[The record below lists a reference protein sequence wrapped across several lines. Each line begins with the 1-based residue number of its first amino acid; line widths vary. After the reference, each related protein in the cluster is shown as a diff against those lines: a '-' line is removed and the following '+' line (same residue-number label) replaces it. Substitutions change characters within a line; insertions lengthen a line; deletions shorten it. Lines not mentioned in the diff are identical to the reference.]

1 MNNTRS
7 FLGDTLVSQIT
18 LSKLFP
24 KEYEAFA
31 CSRVPLG
38 YTDSDTV
45 AEFLADV
52 DSDKPSADCTFPEH
66 TEATRA
72 LVAAARKRGLELKV
86 GYSPEDHLVVFL
98 FPVPMLDYTLKPEA
112 AALLDKLGMYM
123 DAVIPYAP
131 SVVTNG

>member
-7 FLGDTLVSQIT
+7 FLGDTLISQIT
-18 LSKLFP
+18 LSKIFP
-24 KEYEAFA
+24 KEYSDFA
-31 CSRVPLG
+31 ISRVPLG
-38 YTDSDTV
+38 YTDNGSV
-45 AEFLADV
+45 AKFLADV
-52 DSDKPSADCTFPEH
+52 ASDKPSAECTYPAH

-86 GYSPEDHLVVFL
+86 GYSPEDHMVVL
-98 FPVPMLDYTLKPEA
+98 TFPVPMLDYTLKPEA
-112 AALLDKLGMYM
+112 AALLDKLGMDM